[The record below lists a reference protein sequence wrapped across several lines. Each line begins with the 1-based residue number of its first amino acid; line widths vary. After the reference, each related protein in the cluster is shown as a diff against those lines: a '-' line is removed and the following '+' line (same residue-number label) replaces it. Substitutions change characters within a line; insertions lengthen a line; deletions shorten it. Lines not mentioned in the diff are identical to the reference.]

1 MVRKTKAEREAE
13 REEARAAQEAHDFAQ
28 YPSRLMAALELATK
42 KFNYELEVENSLFT
56 LKNRDRPRDAVLNF
70 TLTHTPDSQATLD
83 SLEWDLHFLAEEQT
97 EQERVRLARAAAL
110 AKLTKEER
118 ELLDL

>member
-1 MVRKTKAEREAE
+1 MTRKTKAEREAE

-42 KFNYELEVENSLFT
+42 KFYYELTVVNSLFT
-56 LKNRDRPRDAVLNF
+56 LMNRDRPRDPVRYF
-70 TLTHTPDSQATLD
+70 TLTHTSDSQMALET
-83 SLEWDLHFLAEEQT
+83 LEWELHFLAEEQA
-97 EQERVRLARAAAL
+97 ERERVRLARAAAL

>member
-1 MVRKTKAEREAE
+1 MTRKTKAELEATRQE
-13 REEARAAQEAHDFAQ
+13 MKALAEAHEFAQ
-28 YPSRLMAALELATK
+28 YPSRLMAAFEKATK

-56 LKNRDRPRDAVLNF
+56 LKNRNRPRDIFLYF
-70 TLTHTPDSQATLD
+70 TMTHNPDSQEALET
-83 SLEWDLHFLAEEQT
+83 LEWALKDLDDEQA
-97 EQERVRLARAAAL
+97 EQERLRLARAAAL